1 MAAKKQDVETD
12 TDDEAQKSGFDPKAV
27 NIGGES
33 IAERLLPHIKKIL
46 TVVVLAAV
54 VVSGIFFM
62 RWRKTLGEEGK
73 TAQLV
78 DVLDTARTQINPTP
92 EPAKPGEPPPDP
104 SFKTSKDRADAVL
117 AAMTKN
123 GADGGP
129 VYKAGA
135 LFEAGKYDEAITSY
149 QSCINTL
156 GLDGVLCREGLG
168 LAQEQ
173 KALAEKD
180 NGAKQ
185 KGLEAALATFASMQP
200 DETGDRYAYALYHQG
215 RVQQTLGKTADAKAL
230 FEKAKTAAATAE
242 PPGRDPRIE
251 PYQLSSL
258 IERRLAQ
265 M

>member
-1 MAAKKQDVETD
+1 MAAKKQDVDTD
-12 TDDEAQKSGFDPKAV
+12 TDDEAPKSGFDPKAV

-33 IAERLLPHIKKIL
+33 IADRLMPHIKKIL
-46 TVVVLAAV
+46 SMVVIVAAI
-54 VVSGIFFM
+54 VSAVFFM
-62 RWRKTLGEEGK
+62 RWRKAVKEENK

-78 DVLDTARTQINPTP
+78 EVMDTARTQIDPTP
-92 EPAKPGEPPPDP
+92 EAAKPGSPPPDP
-104 SFKTSKDRADAVL
+104 SFKTPKDRADAVL
-117 AAMTKN
+117 AAMAKS

-129 VYKAGA
+129 LYKAGA
-135 LFEAGKYDEAITSY
+135 LYEAGNYDEAITTY
-149 QSCINTL
+149 QTCTNTL

-180 NGAKQ
+180 NAAKQ

-215 RVQQTLGKTADAKAL
+215 RVQQTLGKTAEAKAL
-230 FEKAKTAAATAE
+230 LEKAKTSAAAD
-242 PPGRDPRIE
+242 PGSQDPRMGMYAL
-251 PYQLSSL
+251 PSL